1 MGLDDRDNAKRWAVL
16 LGCVGGSIPVA
27 AGIAAAM
34 HFGLGTPWW
43 PAFLSGFSVCAMIG
57 MVVMIGWKAIENSP
71 ITKRRKARRLEAEA
85 LDPYRKRGGPPP
97 GGLNPGSSTPSSSPT
112 SGSGNDTDDGANGE
126 PGKDDA

>member
-27 AGIAAAM
+27 AGVAAAM

-57 MVVMIGWKAIENSP
+57 MVLMIGWKAIENSP
-71 ITKRRKARRLEAEA
+71 ITKRKKARRLEAEA

-97 GGLNPGSSTPSSSPT
+97 GSSPT
-112 SGSGNDTDDGANGE
+112 SDSGDDTNRGSGGG
-126 PGKDDA
+126 DA

>member
-27 AGIAAAM
+27 AGIAAGM

-43 PAFLSGFSVCAMIG
+43 PAFLSGFSVCAMVG
-57 MVVMIGWKAIENSP
+57 MVVMIGWKALENNP
-71 ITKRRKARRLEAEA
+71 ITKRKKARRLEAEA

-97 GGLNPGSSTPSSSPT
+97 GSPATGNSRTHDAGDGTDGGL
-112 SGSGNDTDDGANGE
+112 
-126 PGKDDA
+126 GKDDA